1 MRCGCSRQCPV
12 TLESKVWKKPYIIYI
27 CNSDDLWVNQ
37 HHISNKFTGFKQH
50 FQGYSLIWLKYE
62 DLCENFKNLLDLL
75 IDGFKIRTQL
85 DTVTKQLKDQKTE
98 HDEDIAAVKEDYNK
112 KLANQKTEHDKQFE
126 EMKKLVARMADLTGI
141 TQGNIVN

>member
-1 MRCGCSRQCPV
+1 MNSGISEETQ
-12 TLESKVWKKPYIIYI
+12 TQLIIKI
-27 CNSDDLWVNQ
+27 DTAVNK
-37 HHISNKFTGFKQH
+37 HELKAEVKTTEKIVK
-50 FQGYSLIWLKYE
+50 GYSLIWLKYE
-62 DLCENFKNLLDLL
+62 DICENFKNLLDLL